1 MTIDP
6 KLFNITYHD
15 WQTLVFIHN
24 IFSTRLLQFIRPV
37 KEEQKHYSFICNA
50 YSHVFRYAQ
59 CTVCTLHAVASYHIA
74 KETA

>member
-1 MTIDP
+1 MCITIVP

-37 KEEQKHYSFICNA
+37 KEEKNIIVLFAMHMHMYSDMHSVQ
-50 YSHVFRYAQ
+50 Y
-59 CTVCTLHAVASYHIA
+59 TLYMP
-74 KETA
+74 